1 MYEMYDQIAEKIKM
15 LNQKKASVN
24 DSDRIINEADRIDW
38 IFSCMKTKNFPL
50 EKSEMKDILNGRLHV
65 EVTLDDYT
73 QIERYKEL
81 FQYVKDTL
89 GIESE
94 LDQKIL
100 IRLNGIIVGRQTKL
114 RKNLIPL
121 RQYSHLPPKPEDV
134 MKELRRLFKELYTE
148 NKANIIERGA
158 YLHNEIIRISP
169 FDEQCEATA
178 RSALFYYLMQ
188 KGLYPVNLAISS
200 EEYTD
205 MITDYLNEK
214 HKNRF
219 TKVLERAIYNKIDF
233 LFRILEYTE
242 EENDIDKAQN

>member
-1 MYEMYDQIAEKIKM
+1 MKI
-15 LNQKKASVN
+15 
-24 DSDRIINEADRIDW
+24 
-38 IFSCMKTKNFPL
+38 KNFPL

-121 RQYSHLPPKPEDV
+121 RQ
-134 MKELRRLFKELYTE
+134 
-148 NKANIIERGA
+148 
-158 YLHNEIIRISP
+158 
-169 FDEQCEATA
+169 
-178 RSALFYYLMQ
+178 
-188 KGLYPVNLAISS
+188 
-200 EEYTD
+200 
-205 MITDYLNEK
+205 
-214 HKNRF
+214 
-219 TKVLERAIYNKIDF
+219 
-233 LFRILEYTE
+233 
-242 EENDIDKAQN
+242 